1 MPQDWKWCLVIY
13 VLSDAQ
19 IWSIG
24 GAVSFM
30 GMDILTGFIGS
41 CVTHTFSSSKMREGL
56 GHKALCLC
64 IIALAI
70 MVEAASSHIVG
81 LGFSGV
87 TVVAV
92 CIYIIVMEVGS
103 IMENICSAYPELRDT
118 PLARMFENKED

>member
-24 GAVSFM
+24 GAVAFM
-30 GMDILTGFIGS
+30 GMDILTGFIDS
-41 CVTHTFSSSKMREGL
+41 CITHTFSSSKMREGL

-70 MVEAASSHIVG
+70 MIEAAGSHIVG

-92 CIYIIVMEVGS
+92 CVYIIVMEVGS
-103 IMENICSAYPELRDT
+103 ILENICSAYPELRDT
-118 PLARMFENKED
+118 PLARLFEHRED

>member
-1 MPQDWKWCLVIY
+1 MIY

-19 IWSIG
+19 IWGIG

-41 CVTHTFSSSKMREGL
+41 CITHTFSSAKMRKGL

-64 IIALAI
+64 IIALAL
-70 MVEAASSHIVG
+70 MVEVAGSHIAG

-92 CIYIIVMEVGS
+92 CVYIIVMEVGS
-103 IMENICSAYPELRDT
+103 ILENICSAYPELRDT
-118 PLARMFENKED
+118 PIAKLFEHRED